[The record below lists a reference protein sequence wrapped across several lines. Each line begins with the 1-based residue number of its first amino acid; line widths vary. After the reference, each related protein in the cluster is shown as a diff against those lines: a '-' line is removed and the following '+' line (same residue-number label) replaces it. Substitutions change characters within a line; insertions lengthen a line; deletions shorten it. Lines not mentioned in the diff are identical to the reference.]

1 MKRCPQCEFLY
12 EDEQRFCD
20 MDGSKLSFD
29 SRQLP
34 RLQALTTAE
43 VRAAKSFWRPH
54 LVPAAAGLVLSTV
67 LGLVYYVSVQQQNRP
82 VPQPAP
88 AAQTRQTL
96 ITPAVEEKVKP
107 TVDAIEPTK
116 TITAQPE
123 TVAENKPTPSETE
136 AKSAE
141 TQKPE
146 RADMPATKKTRP
158 VNLNSSQPRPVT
170 PASTEAKPKKES
182 KVSAV
187 LKKTGR
193 ILKKPFKF

>member
-1 MKRCPQCEFLY
+1 
-12 EDEQRFCD
+12 
-20 MDGSKLSFD
+20 
-29 SRQLP
+29 
-34 RLQALTTAE
+34 
-43 VRAAKSFWRPH
+43 
-54 LVPAAAGLVLSTV
+54 
-67 LGLVYYVSVQQQNRP
+67 LVYYVSVQQQNRP

-123 TVAENKPTPSETE
+123 TVAENKPTPTETE

-146 RADMPATKKTRP
+146 RADIPATKKTRP